1 MKNWNFK
8 SMKIMMYKKK
18 QLIES
23 FGGIEKVFCELAAY
37 LSDTGHD
44 VHLVTA
50 DKKQGNVVFPIPNT
64 VTVKNLGNIS
74 VNNFIKLIS
83 PIGSI
88 FSDKLNKYKAISN
101 VVNNYI
107 EEEKFDLIISAGP
120 KDSLDILYKQNY
132 DIPHICTIHS
142 PPEVYIPVN
151 NKKTKHILAE
161 VIPKISVFQVL
172 RPSHVNYFEKN
183 FNKPACLIENAIT
196 PIKLDNNIEKEDLII
211 YVGTIISNKNQS
223 FLIDG
228 FAKIADKYP
237 TWKLELWGG
246 IANENYHKK
255 LIDKIN
261 EYNLQD
267 RILLK
272 GTSKN
277 INQEIQRAKI
287 CGFISKYEGFSLA
300 LLEAM
305 YAKLPIIGLNNAPFI
320 NEIIENNKNGL
331 LIEPD
336 IQELTNNLEEL
347 INNESLRL
355 KLGDNAHETA
365 LKYSPEKI
373 YSKWANLI
381 KELTES

>member
-1 MKNWNFK
+1 
-8 SMKIMMYKKK
+8 MKIMMYKKK

-37 LSDTGHD
+37 LSNTGHD

-50 DKKQGNVVFPIPNT
+50 DKKQGNVVFSIPET
-64 VTVKNLGNIS
+64 VTVKNFGDLSANS
-74 VNNFIKLIS
+74 FIKLVS
-83 PIGSI
+83 PIGSL

-101 VVNNYI
+101 VLNKYI

-142 PPEVYIPVN
+142 PPEVYIPIN

-172 RPSHVNYFEKN
+172 RPSHINYFEKN

-196 PIKLDNNIEKEDLII
+196 PIKLNSNIKKEDLII

-228 FAKIADKYP
+228 FAKIADKHP

-246 IANENYHKK
+246 VANENYHKK
-255 LIDKIN
+255 LIEQIN

-272 GTSKN
+272 GTSKK
-277 INQEIQRAKI
+277 ISQEIQRAKI

-320 NEIIENNKNGL
+320 NEMIENKKNGI
-331 LIEPD
+331 LIEPN
-336 IQELTNNLEEL
+336 IQELANNLEEL
-347 INNESLRL
+347 MNNETLRIE
-355 KLGDNAHETA
+355 LGDNAHKTS
-365 LKYSPEKI
+365 LKYAPAKI
-373 YSKWANLI
+373 YSKWDNLI
-381 KELTES
+381 KELTER

>member
-1 MKNWNFK
+1 
-8 SMKIMMYKKK
+8 MKIMMYKKK

-37 LSDTGHD
+37 LSNTGHD

-50 DKKQGNVVFPIPNT
+50 DKKQGNVVFPIPET
-64 VTVKNLGNIS
+64 VTVKNFGDLSANS
-74 VNNFIKLIS
+74 FVKLVS
-83 PIGSI
+83 PIGSL

-101 VVNNYI
+101 VLNKYI

-142 PPEVYIPVN
+142 PPEVYIPIN

-161 VIPKISVFQVL
+161 VIPKISIFQVL
-172 RPSHVNYFEKN
+172 RPSHINYFEKN

-196 PIKLDNNIEKEDLII
+196 PIKLDSNIKKEDLII

-246 IANENYHKK
+246 VANENYHKK
-255 LIDKIN
+255 LIEQIN

-272 GTSKN
+272 GTSKK
-277 INQEIQRAKI
+277 ISQEIQRAKI

-305 YAKLPIIGLNNAPFI
+305 YAKLPVIGLNNAPFI
-320 NEIIENNKNGL
+320 NEMIENKKNGI
-331 LIEPD
+331 LIEPN
-336 IQELTNNLEEL
+336 IQELANNLEEL
-347 INNESLRL
+347 MNNETLRIE
-355 KLGDNAHETA
+355 LGDNAHKTS
-365 LKYSPEKI
+365 LKYAPAKI
-373 YSKWANLI
+373 YSKWDNLI
-381 KELTES
+381 KELTER